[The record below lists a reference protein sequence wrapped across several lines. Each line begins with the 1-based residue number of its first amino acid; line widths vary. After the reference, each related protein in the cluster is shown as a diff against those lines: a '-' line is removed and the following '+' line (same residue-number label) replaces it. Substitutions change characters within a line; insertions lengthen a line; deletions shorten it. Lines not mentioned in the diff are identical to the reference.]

1 MHGSNVKGMMTEA
14 HYDHSSKELVI
25 HSPSKDAIKF
35 WIGGAAKTSNM
46 TIVWAQLYI
55 RQQCHGV
62 HAIVVPLRDQDTHK
76 VLPGIT
82 IGDCGPKFG
91 LNGVDNGF
99 IEFNRFR
106 VPVGNLLNRVSGIDE
121 KGEFFSKAS
130 SEGKR
135 FGTTLAALSEG
146 RLFMCCHSSTSAL
159 CALAIA
165 IRYTFVR
172 KQFTNGKGQKENY
185 LFEYP
190 LTHRRM
196 IPLLAQETVLMCVTM
211 STFHTAENNEGKSK
225 LSPDDPL
232 LQEIHAISS
241 VLKAKTTWAATE
253 VIRECRQMMGGHG
266 YSAFSKMAAL
276 YSNNDVNNTWEG
288 ENHVLLQQT
297 TKYVL

>member
-55 RQQCHGV
+55 RDHCHGV
-62 HAIVVPLRDQDTHK
+62 HAIVVPLRDQETHK

-106 VPVGNLLNRVSGIDE
+106 VPVGNLLNRVSGVDE

-165 IRYTFVR
+165 IRYTFAR

-185 LFEYP
+185 LF
-190 LTHRRM
+190 
-196 IPLLAQETVLMCVTM
+196 
-211 STFHTAENNEGKSK
+211 
-225 LSPDDPL
+225 
-232 LQEIHAISS
+232 
-241 VLKAKTTWAATE
+241 
-253 VIRECRQMMGGHG
+253 
-266 YSAFSKMAAL
+266 
-276 YSNNDVNNTWEG
+276 
-288 ENHVLLQQT
+288 
-297 TKYVL
+297 